1 MYAPFPFLNSKPVL
15 THSPIKGKPGHEV
28 QALDGTVYFQRPDG
42 SLRRLSPRRFADR
55 PRMSKAST
63 RRLRKKGPLHG

>member
-15 THSPIKGKPGHEV
+15 TDTPIKGKPGYET

-42 SLRRLSPRRFADR
+42 SPRRLSTRRFADR
-55 PRMSKAST
+55 PRMSNASK